1 MNMLQIAWLKEAAV
15 DLLFPQWCL
24 GCGREGACICPS
36 CRQRLPRLTESLCP
50 TCGQSQPGGLPLHAG
65 SLIKRRP
72 TDPQAETD
80 SLAGR
85 WVNVAGAY
93 GRPDATSNG
102 REVLLVDDVATSGA
116 TLNACAEVLKAAGA
130 NSVWALVLAREV

>member
-1 MNMLQIAWLKEAAV
+1 LTFSSHSGASAAAV
-15 DLLFPQWCL
+15 RAP
-24 GCGREGACICPS
+24 IS
-36 CRQRLPRLTESLCP
+36 VLP
-50 TCGQSQPGGLPLHAG
+50 AG

-93 GRPDATSNG
+93 GRPDATFNG

-116 TLNACAEVLKAAGA
+116 TLNACAEALKAAGA
-130 NSVWALVLAREV
+130 GFV